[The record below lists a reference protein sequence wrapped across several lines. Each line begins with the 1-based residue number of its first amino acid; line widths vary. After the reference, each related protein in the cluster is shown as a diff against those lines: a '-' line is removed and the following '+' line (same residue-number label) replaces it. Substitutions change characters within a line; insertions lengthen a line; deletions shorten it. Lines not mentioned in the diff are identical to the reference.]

1 MLLLNQAEQELHYPI
16 TRSVL
21 LASRPELAPHETFNH
36 PLCFMIAVS
45 TANQEPI
52 SSFAKLYHQ
61 SLSPGSATSAW
72 VDTTNC
78 LRFYVLVHDVSR
90 MGEAGQT

>member
-1 MLLLNQAEQELHYPI
+1 M

-21 LASRPELAPHETFNH
+21 LASRPELAAHETFNH

-45 TANQEPI
+45 TGNPEPI
-52 SSFAKLYHQ
+52 PSFAKLYHQ
-61 SLSPGSATSAW
+61 SLSPGGGTGAW
-72 VDTTNC
+72 IDTTNC
-78 LRFYVLVHDVSR
+78 LRFYVLVHDVAK